1 MANVTVGVTFV
12 SIGVVYVS
20 VISASGNVTYSI
32 AIVIENVL
40 DFSCVSASEVAV
52 GIACAV
58 KDVLDFSC
66 ASALET
72 CRIAGV
78 RAVVMIGN
86 GSFGVANVTYRITCI
101 VVSMRNFVFV
111 SYVGTVV
118 TACIAGIVIYVNY
131 YSYKS
136 AVKAGGAARTVKGVG
151 SNSHVSASDSVTG
164 GVAVVIKL
172 VLCTSYVSALINV
185 TGAVTVVVVNVLGN
199 SCVSALNSTFFAVIN
214 RFSVLSAG
222 SCVTSCVAVVIVNV
236 LGNSCVSARSIV
248 TYGVAGVRP
257 LVINGSYVS
266 ALLVIAYCVAV
277 MSEEVRSNSY
287 FAAYRAVN
295 VAIICE
301 GVLCERLNGCLT
313 LAANGAAGCVGAVR
327 YLSCVVALNV
337 VTVGIAVVIK

>member
-32 AIVIENVL
+32 AVVIENVL
-40 DFSCVSASEVAV
+40 DFSYVSASVVTV
-52 GIACAV
+52 GITCIV

-72 CRIAGV
+72 CCIAGIG
-78 RAVVMIGN
+78 AVIMIGN
-86 GSFGVANVTYRITCI
+86 GSFCVANVTYSVTCI
-101 VVSMRNFVFV
+101 VIGMRNLVFGI

-118 TACIAGIVIYVNY
+118 TGRVARIIVYVSY

-136 AVKAGGAARTVKGVG
+136 AVKAGGAARTLKGVG
-151 SNSHVSASDSVTG
+151 SNSNVSASDSVTG

-172 VLCTSYVSALINV
+172 VLCASYVSTLTNV
-185 TGAVTVVVVNVLGN
+185 TGAVAVMVVNVLGN
-199 SCVSALNSTFFAVIN
+199 SCVSALTNVTGGVAIVIE
-214 RFSVLSAG
+214 L
-222 SCVTSCVAVVIVNV
+222 V
-236 LGNSCVSARSIV
+236 LGYSCVSARSIV
-248 TYGVAGVRP
+248 TYCIAVAAP
-257 LVINGSYVS
+257 IVINGSYVS
-266 ALLVIAYCVAV
+266 ALLVIANGVTLV
-277 MSEEVRSNSY
+277 SEDVRSNSY
-287 FAAYRAVN
+287 FAAYRTVN

-313 LAANGAAGCVGAVR
+313 LAANGAAGCVGTVR
-327 YLSCVVALNV
+327 YLSCVVALNI